1 MKLTSASFLHG
12 QPIPAQF
19 AFGAPDPILHI
30 ALAPNHNPE
39 LKWSGAPTDTRSFAL
54 ICVDTDVPTSADD
67 VNKEGRVVPASLR
80 RTSFYHWVMVDIPAA
95 TGEIDAGACS
105 SGIVAGGKRELPG
118 PHGSRQGVNDY
129 TDWFAN
135 DADMSGTY
143 RGYDG
148 PCPPWNDMLLH
159 HYHFTVYALSR
170 ERCPVEGNDFTGPQV
185 LQAIKPLVLAEATL
199 TGTYS
204 LKLK

>member
-1 MKLTSASFLHG
+1 MKLSSASFLPD
-12 QPIPAQF
+12 QPIPQQF

-30 ALAPNHNPE
+30 ALAPNHNPH
-39 LKWSGAPTDTRSFAL
+39 LKWSGAPAQTCSFVL
-54 ICVDTDVPTSADD
+54 ICVDTDAPTSAED

-80 RTSFYHWVMVDIPAA
+80 RGPFYHWTMVDIPVSTNEIAE
-95 TGEIDAGACS
+95 GECS
-105 SGIVAGGKRELPG
+105 SGIVAGGKKELQG
-118 PHGSRQGVNDY
+118 PRGSRQGVNDY
-129 TDWFAN
+129 TSWFAS

-148 PCPPWNDMLLH
+148 PCPPWNDMLVH
-159 HYHFTVYALSR
+159 HYHFTLYAISR
-170 ERCPVEGNDFTGPQV
+170 ERCPVDNEDFTAAEV

-204 LKLK
+204 LKQK

>member
-105 SGIVAGGKRELPG
+105 SGIVAGGKKELPG

>member
-19 AFGAPDPILHI
+19 AFNAPDPILHI

-185 LQAIKPLVLAEATL
+185 LQAIKSLVLAEATL